1 MRVKIKK
8 RNQADYDIT
17 HPSRTPQT
25 SGGDDGV
32 ALWATFISSLTTG
45 DGLRSLFNNHAGR
58 DSDYAIVR
66 NRYGA
71 TVRAVP
77 PAPRRA
83 VLEDFLSS
91 ARLQYA
97 QPPRRAASVQRR
109 THGSET
115 NPIELSDDENTS
127 ARVSS
132 SSSSS
137 GGQPRATGTSSRSSF
152 HRLASELNYFSLIAI
167 IFILNSVMVDLI
179 DLTGDN
185 EHLSSSSSTAVVAAV
200 ASTSRFNQ
208 HPPRNHIS
216 QPYSLAHAHTVPP
229 LHPTTHAMSSFGNYN
244 LMDFLSDDEEDED
257 YEPPVQLDDELERD
271 DNSELSEDAP
281 MPSEVIE
288 LPDSDEEDVHQ
299 PGRVNTGSS
308 AAIARLSGIMVWCHE
323 CDSYHDK
330 QRVWDDVSYCPNTYA
345 SLVSTGGFSDIRQDR
360 SSAGSSSATSSAR
373 SNGVARMQVPSHQ
386 PQVARANSI
395 RAMEVTADSEDEA
408 EFTSDDSTTS
418 AQWHDRTSESR
429 KQQLTGASAWN
440 LAEGEDKESDLSRT
454 MSDATTASSRS
465 RASQVAASAPEVR
478 TQCED
483 DDEEEEGMLTRALN
497 ATNNSSNAKQS
508 YKRSSWLAYMDE
520 DDSPVKRVRT
530 SSYDGDEWN

>member
-1 MRVKIKK
+1 
-8 RNQADYDIT
+8 
-17 HPSRTPQT
+17 
-25 SGGDDGV
+25 
-32 ALWATFISSLTTG
+32 
-45 DGLRSLFNNHAGR
+45 
-58 DSDYAIVR
+58 
-66 NRYGA
+66 
-71 TVRAVP
+71 
-77 PAPRRA
+77 
-83 VLEDFLSS
+83 
-91 ARLQYA
+91 
-97 QPPRRAASVQRR
+97 
-109 THGSET
+109 
-115 NPIELSDDENTS
+115 
-127 ARVSS
+127 
-132 SSSSS
+132 
-137 GGQPRATGTSSRSSF
+137 
-152 HRLASELNYFSLIAI
+152 
-167 IFILNSVMVDLI
+167 
-179 DLTGDN
+179 
-185 EHLSSSSSTAVVAAV
+185 
-200 ASTSRFNQ
+200 
-208 HPPRNHIS
+208 
-216 QPYSLAHAHTVPP
+216 
-229 LHPTTHAMSSFGNYN
+229 MSSFGNYN